1 MPPLDLDAGPETIAP
16 GCVRIPL
23 PDPFVPGVTAV
34 FLVGDPE
41 APVLVDAGAGTDECE
56 AALREKLAG
65 LGHAVADLP
74 MILSHTH
81 LDHAGGL
88 LRATPREL
96 TAHARA
102 KAEMR
107 ETSPR
112 SSRGPSA
119 LRRMGLDEET
129 IAELAPHGEPVGD
142 APLADIPVD
151 GVLEG
156 PAGSLPNAPGW
167 RWLLAEGHAPG
178 HLMLFDTGSRT
189 LLAADQFL
197 QKWKTPLIVSDPEFD
212 SYGAYLESI
221 DAAIA
226 LEPVRICSSHTETIE
241 DAVGWLNDT
250 RASLERR
257 LERVG
262 ACVLERADGTS
273 SRSTGAGARSDGSG
287 GSGGLSAEDVLSA
300 LYPRANRGPLRIVF
314 LREILAMLRHLA
326 FGGTLRR
333 DLAAGVERFGG

>member
-34 FLVGDPE
+34 FLVGDPG
-41 APVLVDAGAGTDECE
+41 APLLVDAGAGTDECE
-56 AALREKLAG
+56 AALRERLAG

-102 KAEMR
+102 VAEMR

-112 SSRGPSA
+112 SSRGPTA

-129 IAELAPHGEPVGD
+129 IAEFAPHGEPVGD
-142 APLADIPVD
+142 TPLADVEVD
-151 GVLEG
+151 RMLEG
-156 PAGSLPNAPGW
+156 PAGDLREIPGW

-178 HLMLFDTGSRT
+178 HLMLFDTASRT
-189 LLAADQFL
+189 LLAVDQFL
-197 QKWKTPLIVSDPEFD
+197 EKWKTPLIVSDPEFD
-212 SYGAYLESI
+212 SFGAYLESI

-226 LEPVRICSSHTETIE
+226 LEPARICSSHTETIE
-241 DAVGWLNDT
+241 DAARWLEDN
-250 RASLERR
+250 RGSLTRR
-257 LERVG
+257 LERV
-262 ACVLERADGTS
+262 AECVLDHADAPDVGDTLS
-273 SRSTGAGARSDGSG
+273 AGGATETD
-287 GSGGLSAEDVLSA
+287 GLSAEAVLSE
-300 LYPRANRGPLRIVF
+300 LYPSASRGPLRIVF

-326 FGGTLRR
+326 FDSEIERR
-333 DLAAGVERFGG
+333 VEEGVERFSQSG

>member
-34 FLVGDPE
+34 FLIGDPE

-56 AALREKLAG
+56 AALRERLAG

-74 MILSHTH
+74 MVLSHTH

-102 KAEMR
+102 VAEMR
-107 ETSPR
+107 DTSPR
-112 SSRGPSA
+112 SSRGPAA

-129 IAELAPHGEPVGD
+129 IGELAPHGEPVGD
-142 APLADIPVD
+142 TPLADVTVHR
-151 GVLEG
+151 VLEG
-156 PAGSLPNAPGW
+156 PAGDLPDVPGW

-178 HLMLFDTGSRT
+178 HLMLFDTASRT

-197 QKWKTPLIVSDPEFD
+197 QKWKTPLIVSHPEFD
-212 SYGAYLESI
+212 SFGAYLESI

-226 LEPVRICSSHTETIE
+226 VEPARICSSHTETIE
-241 DAVGWLNDT
+241 EAARWLEDL
-250 RASLERR
+250 RGSLERR
-257 LERVG
+257 LERV
-262 ACVLERADGTS
+262 AECVLEHADAPDDGD
-273 SRSTGAGARSDGSG
+273 TGAVG
-287 GSGGLSAEDVLSA
+287 GPKAIPGLSAEDVLSE
-300 LYPRANRGPLRIVF
+300 LYPNASRGPLRIVF

-326 FGGTLRR
+326 FGGSLGREMA
-333 DLAAGVERFGG
+333 DGVERFGS

>member
-1 MPPLDLDAGPETIAP
+1 MPPLDPDAGPEAVAP
-16 GCVRIPL
+16 GCVRVSL

-41 APVLVDAGAGTDECE
+41 APLLFDAGAGTDECE
-56 AALREKLAG
+56 AALREELAG

-74 MILSHTH
+74 MVLSHTH

-102 KAEMR
+102 VAEMR
-107 ETSPR
+107 ERSPR
-112 SSRGPSA
+112 SSRGPTA
-119 LRRMGLDEET
+119 LRRMGVDEET

-142 APLADIPVD
+142 APLADVTVHH
-151 GVLEG
+151 VLGG
-156 PAGSLPNAPGW
+156 PAGTLPDAPGW

-197 QKWKTPLIVSDPEFD
+197 QKWKTPLVVSDPEFD
-212 SYGAYLESI
+212 SFGAYLESL

-226 LEPVRICSSHTETIE
+226 LEPERICSSHTETIG
-241 DAVGWLNDT
+241 DALEWLENT
-250 RASLERR
+250 RTSLERR
-257 LERVG
+257 LDRVG
-262 ACVLERADGTS
+262 EAVWEA
-273 SRSTGAGARSDGSG
+273 TGR
-287 GSGGLSAEDVLSA
+287 LSAEDVLGA
-300 LYPRANRGPLRIVF
+300 LYPGASRGPLRIVF
-314 LREILAMLRHLA
+314 LREILGMLRFLA
-326 FGGTLRR
+326 FKGVLRR
-333 DLAAGVERFGG
+333 ETSDGVERFSGRRSTSDGVRS